1 MRESGR
7 HSIWTAFRAVFAL
20 GLLCLGGLMAAPAM
34 AECHGGVVIQAS
46 GDWLYDPGMN
56 CNDGPGEPVFV
67 GKWYTAIVKSKT
79 SAAWGA
85 SWHMASEKAAEAE
98 ARRHCN
104 ARDCSLVMA
113 GLNDCIA
120 LALAS
125 NGAWATSMSD
135 DGQQDAIEQS
145 MRSCRKY
152 GGDDCDVVTVPCAR
166 NMPSTPPCMHTY
178 PSVIKPGTPAWN
190 AMDPATREAFEHA
203 PQHGVCKS

>member
-1 MRESGR
+1 MRASGVWAALR
-7 HSIWTAFRAVFAL
+7 GVVIVALLAV
-20 GLLCLGGLMAAPAM
+20 GGLVAAPAM
-34 AECHGGVVIQAS
+34 AECHGGVVVQAS
-46 GDWLYDPGMN
+46 GDWIYDPGMN
-56 CNDGPGEPVFV
+56 CDDNGGGKPVFT
-67 GKWYTAIVKSKT
+67 GKWYTAIVKSKS

-104 ARDCSLVMA
+104 ASDCRLVMA

-120 LALAS
+120 LALAP

-135 DGQQDAIEQS
+135 DGQQDAIEQA
-145 MRSCRKY
+145 MRSCRQY
-152 GGDDCDVVTVPCAR
+152 GGDDCDIAAVPCAR

-190 AMDPATREAFEHA
+190 AMDPATREAFEHS
-203 PQHGVCKS
+203 PGHGVCKS

>member
-1 MRESGR
+1 MR
-7 HSIWTAFRAVFAL
+7 HSVWTAFRAVFVL
-20 GLLCLGGLMAAPAM
+20 GLLCLGGLMTAPAQ
-34 AECHGGVVIQAS
+34 AECHGGVITHAD
-46 GDWLYDPGMN
+46 GNWDYDPGMN
-56 CNDGPGEPVFV
+56 CDNGPTAPVFT
-67 GKWYTAIVKSKT
+67 GKWYTAIYKSKSST
-79 SAAWGA
+79 AWGV

-104 ARDCSLVMA
+104 ARDCGLVMA

-135 DGQQDAIEQS
+135 DGQQDAIERA
-145 MRSCRKY
+145 MRSCRDY
-152 GGDDCDVVTVPCAR
+152 GGTDCDIATVPCAR
-166 NMPSTPPCMHTY
+166 NMPATPPCMHTY

-190 AMDPATREAFEHA
+190 ALPPETRYAFEHA